1 MGGVGEEGCRQTVG
15 LTRLSRGPV
24 RSLAQKEREASE
36 VRLRYLGLGAS
47 CGPLEELER
56 GEGVGL
62 PLGCGD
68 DSGEGGGGR
77 SWEAGGAWSQEQTEG
92 RGWGGGR
99 RLMPLF

>member
-47 CGPLEELER
+47 CGPLD
-56 GEGVGL
+56 GGL
-62 PLGCGD
+62 PSMGSHRVRHD
-68 DSGEGGGGR
+68 
-77 SWEAGGAWSQEQTEG
+77 
-92 RGWGGGR
+92 
-99 RLMPLF
+99 

>member
-1 MGGVGEEGCRQTVG
+1 VGGVREEGCRQTMG

-36 VRLRYLGLGAS
+36 VRLRYLGLGGS

-68 DSGEGGGGR
+68 DRGEGGGGR
-77 SWEAGGAWSQEQTEG
+77 GHGKLGELGPRSRQRARGGAEG
-92 RGWGGGR
+92 SVGEG
-99 RLMPLF
+99 